1 MTDTLMKRMFVYS
14 WTWFYIDLL
23 LFFIQI
29 NMSSSCLKLLLAL
42 TLFFIITECR
52 PQGTGRKPRRGQVRK
67 PCNYDYDCIR
77 GFSCVQ
83 KGEKI
88 CTKAKAV
95 KPSKYK
101 NTD

>member
-1 MTDTLMKRMFVYS
+1 
-14 WTWFYIDLL
+14 
-23 LFFIQI
+23 
-29 NMSSSCLKLLLAL
+29 MSSSCLKLLLAL

-67 PCNYDYDCIR
+67 PCNDDYDCTR
-77 GFSCVQ
+77 GFLCVQ

-88 CTKAKAV
+88 CTKTKAKAV